1 MNTPPKTKEERSQ
14 CCGANKVFF
23 WKDRNKKEP
32 DLDRG
37 LVCFKCHKPYI
48 PQDQEECICYEQER
62 NGEFNFKCSKCNR
75 LVFSRLIS
83 SPDLKES
90 GCAYF
95 RRQEKKRMKYR
106 NKNPIIKRKSKYYL
120 CLIPITNN
128 K

>member
-14 CCGANKVFF
+14 CCKAEIWQCKTGAFGSGEDFLACSNCYK
-23 WKDRNKKEP
+23 
-32 DLDRG
+32 
-37 LVCFKCHKPYI
+37 HII